1 MWKIG
6 EKYRQFFLNARDERV
21 MILQGSRR
29 SGKTT
34 NTFLYMLA
42 LSCIAKNQRFT
53 TLTYQYPQL
62 TKTMTD
68 FERVAGVKIR
78 RTKEGYSY
86 TDPNG
91 NMFLFDH
98 CDDTS
103 KALGNYCDLLFINES
118 VNVPEDIA
126 DNYMLGC
133 TQRVI
138 LNFNP
143 IKHSWHERYQND
155 NNLLKTTF
163 KDNPY
168 LPQSQIDAFER
179 LKDKAMSIHA
189 TPLDKY
195 NYQVYYLGE
204 YSEVSG
210 QIFTNVRTCSYQEYL
225 NIDANECLAI
235 DFGFRDGGDA
245 TSLVGVKIYDKTIY
259 AHCYIYDNSLERL
272 SDLHSALQSAG
283 VSTQTTIWGDYGGLG
298 KSRMDDLI
306 YNYSYNMVNAIKPR
320 IIDNIGRMLSFEG
333 GLVIT
338 ENSDM
343 MLREVSE
350 YEMVNGKLSE
360 TNNHSIDALRYA
372 FNSATYYSY

>member
-1 MWKIG
+1 MWQIG
-6 EKYRQFFLNARDERV
+6 EKYKDFFMMAKDERV
-21 MILQGSRR
+21 LIMQGSRR

-42 LSCIAKNQRFT
+42 LSYITKNQRYT

-68 FERVAGVKIR
+68 FERASGVKIR

-86 TDPNG
+86 TDNNG

-143 IKHSWHERYQND
+143 IKHGWHERYQNE

-168 LPQSQIDAFER
+168 LPQAQIDAFER
-179 LKDKAMSIHA
+179 LKSRAASIHA

-204 YSEVSG
+204 YSNVSG
-210 QIFTNVRTCSYQEYL
+210 QIFTNVRTITYNEYV
-225 NIDANECLAI
+225 NIPANECLAI

-245 TSLVGVKIYDKTIY
+245 TSLVGVKIYNKTIY

-272 SDLHSALQSAG
+272 SDLHEALEKAG
-283 VSTQTTIWGDYGGLG
+283 VSSSITVWGDYGGMG
-298 KSRMDDLI
+298 RSRMDDLI
-306 YNYSYNMVNAIKPR
+306 CTYGYTMCDAIKPK
-320 IIDNIGRMLSFEG
+320 IMDNISRMLSFEG
-333 GLVIT
+333 GLAIT
-338 ENSDM
+338 ENSDL
-343 MLREVSE
+343 MLKEVSE

-360 TNNHSIDALRYA
+360 KNNHSIDAMRYA
-372 FNSATYYSY
+372 FNAATFYG